1 MSDASEAPKADLT
14 AGAESEAPSAD
25 STPRSDAHAAATH
38 ATPAGESHAPEL
50 DPRRGPEAPASSP
63 DPKRRAEA
71 RSDRTIPLRKL
82 VELAVKYP
90 EIGPPLAELA
100 FAIGADDFGDQLVR
114 FGTDRE
120 TPQLEYWFVAA
131 NVARREKRYPDVLS
145 MVGEALRTM
154 AAQPE
159 SLAADEEERLLHL
172 VRLGF
177 ATLMFDLKDMS
188 GDQSFVAVA
197 REALP
202 ALEPRLA
209 KSPFFRTLLAQVLW
223 FHDREA
229 SEREW
234 DRAAEMDDPETT
246 WNARGTWY
254 NEAEHDPLKA
264 EKTYRRGLEKAPH
277 SALLMHNLAQ
287 ILVEKARKPGLSPD
301 EMRRFLNQAT
311 ELLRSALRQDAP
323 RLRRHIHA
331 TRDRLEELRR
341 TLPAPERRGDRAPR
355 HRDRGERGPRNG
367 ERREAAGRGPG
378 GDRRDGGRGPG
389 DRRDGGRG
397 PGGERRDRD
406 RGPGPGTRPG
416 GRPPKP
422 EQKFLHEGKLSLG
435 EMIMAKLKEKER

>member
-1 MSDASEAPKADLT
+1 MERAVSDASEAPKADLT
-14 AGAESEAPSAD
+14 AVE
-25 STPRSDAHAAATH
+25 
-38 ATPAGESHAPEL
+38 
-50 DPRRGPEAPASSP
+50 PEAPKADATPPAEAAAPSP
-63 DPKRRAEA
+63 EPKRRAES
-71 RSDRTIPLRKL
+71 RIDRMIPLRKL
-82 VELAVKYP
+82 VDLAVKYP

-100 FAIGADDFGDQLVR
+100 FAVGADDIGDQLVR

-120 TPQLEYWFVAA
+120 TPRLEYWFVAA
-131 NVARREKRYPDVLS
+131 NVARREKRYPDVLE
-145 MVGEALRTM
+145 MVGEALRAVTSE
-154 AAQPE
+154 PE

-188 GDQSFVAVA
+188 GDQAFVAVA

-202 ALEPRLA
+202 ALEPRLG

-254 NEAEHDPLKA
+254 NEAEQDALKA
-264 EKTYRRGLEKAPH
+264 EKTYRRGLEKAPQ

-301 EMRRFLNQAT
+301 EIRRFLNQAT
-311 ELLRSALRQDAP
+311 ELLRGALRQDAP

-331 TRDRLEELRR
+331 TRDRLEDLRR
-341 TLPAPERRGDRAPR
+341 TLPPAERRGDRAPR
-355 HRDRGERGPRNG
+355 HRDRNDRAPRNG
-367 ERREAAGRGPG
+367 ERRDTGRGPG
-378 GDRRDGGRGPG
+378 GDRRDA
-389 DRRDGGRG
+389 GRG
-397 PGGERRDRD
+397 PGGERRDAG
-406 RGPGPGTRPG
+406 RGPGPGARQNTRPP
-416 GRPPKP
+416 RP